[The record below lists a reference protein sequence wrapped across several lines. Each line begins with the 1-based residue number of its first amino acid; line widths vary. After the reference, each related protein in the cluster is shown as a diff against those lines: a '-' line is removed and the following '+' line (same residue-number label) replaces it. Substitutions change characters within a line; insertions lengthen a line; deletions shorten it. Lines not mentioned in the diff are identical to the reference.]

1 MFPSSSVEERTSSKE
16 RISSL
21 DDIDQVN
28 TINLGLHIFS
38 MIDVSLDSCT
48 GCAEKVGLTC

>member
-1 MFPSSSVEERTSSKE
+1 VEERTSSKE

-38 MIDVSLDSCT
+38 MIDVSLD
-48 GCAEKVGLTC
+48 